1 MGCICKNNKQEL
13 IIETKNEYKNEFI
26 NNETNINEN
35 NNQIDDEI
43 NNNEKKVIQEEEI
56 DTTILGYPE
65 LALNLINKIRQNPK
79 HYAKIIEEEI
89 NNIIVEK
96 NEYYPKK
103 NKIIYKNKIKVALG
117 KGESAFREAIEE
129 LKNMEPMEPLI
140 LRNENCLTLPDDM
153 EDYDNPHFLKD
164 KVKEKSENNIHIN
177 IFYKERVSDPEISVL
192 LMIVDDRNKKDSG
205 KKRKAILN
213 KDYKYIGITSKYI
226 DDNFISYYSFSKS

>member
-1 MGCICKNNKQEL
+1 
-13 IIETKNEYKNEFI
+13 
-26 NNETNINEN
+26 
-35 NNQIDDEI
+35 
-43 NNNEKKVIQEEEI
+43 
-56 DTTILGYPE
+56 
-65 LALNLINKIRQNPK
+65 
-79 HYAKIIEEEI
+79 
-89 NNIIVEK
+89 
-96 NEYYPKK
+96 
-103 NKIIYKNKIKVALG
+103 
-117 KGESAFREAIEE
+117 
-129 LKNMEPMEPLI
+129 MEPMEPLI